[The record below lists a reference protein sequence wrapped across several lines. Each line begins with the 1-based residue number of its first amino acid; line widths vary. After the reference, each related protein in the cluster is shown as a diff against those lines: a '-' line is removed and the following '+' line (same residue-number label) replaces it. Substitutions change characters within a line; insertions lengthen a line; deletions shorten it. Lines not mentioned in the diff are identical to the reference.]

1 MNINFEQLKK
11 VELKVKEYSNA
22 SLLIVTKNRPQNLIL
37 SLIKEGFNLFGENK
51 VQEANEKFSSIEQNF
66 KLHLIGPLQTN
77 KAKLA
82 LTLFDTIQSIDRPK
96 LIKEIAKHI
105 KSNIK
110 IKTKEYFI
118 QVNIGQE
125 DQKSGVLPKEA
136 KELYNTAILN
146 NLKIVGLMCIPP
158 LNEEPHK
165 YFKKLCAIRDDI
177 NPKLILSM
185 GMSNDYEVALSL
197 NSNLVRVGSR
207 IFKWGYLY

>member
-11 VELKVKEYSNA
+11 IDLNVKEYPNA
-22 SLLIVTKNRPQNLIL
+22 SLLIVTKNRPQNLIR
-37 SLIKEGFNLFGENK
+37 SLIKEGFNSFGENK
-51 VQEANEKFSSIEQNF
+51 VQEANDKFSSIEENF

-96 LIKEIAKHI
+96 LIKELAKHL

-110 IKTKEYFI
+110 IKTKDYFI

-125 DQKSGVLPKEA
+125 DQKSGVLPKDA
-136 KELYNTAILN
+136 KELYDTAILN

-158 LNEEPHK
+158 LSEEPHK
-165 YFKKLCAIRDDI
+165 YFKKLCTIRDHI

-197 NSNLVRVGSR
+197 NSILVRVGSR
-207 IFKWGYLY
+207 IFK

>member
-11 VELKVKEYSNA
+11 VDLKVKEYPNA
-22 SLLIVTKNRPQNLIL
+22 SLLIVTKNRPQNLIR
-37 SLIKEGFNLFGENK
+37 SLIKEGFNSFGENK
-51 VQEANEKFSSIEQNF
+51 VQEANDKFSSIEENF

-96 LIKEIAKHI
+96 LIKELAKHI

-125 DQKSGVLPKEA
+125 DQKSGVLPKDA
-136 KELYNTAILN
+136 KELYDTAILN

-158 LNEEPHK
+158 LSEEPHK
-165 YFKKLCAIRDDI
+165 YFKKLCAIRDHI

-207 IFKWGYLY
+207 IFK

>member
-11 VELKVKEYSNA
+11 VDLKVKEYPNA
-22 SLLIVTKNRPQNLIL
+22 SLLIVTKNRPQNLIR
-37 SLIKEGFNLFGENK
+37 SLIKEGFNSFGENK
-51 VQEANEKFSSIEQNF
+51 VQEANDKFSSIEENF

-110 IKTKEYFI
+110 IKTKEYLI
-118 QVNIGQE
+118 QVNSGQE
-125 DQKSGVLPKEA
+125 DQKSGVLPKET
-136 KELYNTAILN
+136 KELYDTAILN

-158 LNEEPHK
+158 INEEPHK
-165 YFKKLCAIRDDI
+165 YFEKMSVLRDEI
-177 NPKLILSM
+177 NSELILSM
-185 GMSNDYEVALSL
+185 GMSNDYDIALSM

-207 IFKWGYLY
+207 IFK

>member
-11 VELKVKEYSNA
+11 IDLKVKEYPNA
-22 SLLIVTKNRPQNLIL
+22 SLLIVTKNRPQNLIR
-37 SLIKEGFNLFGENK
+37 SLIKEGFNSFGENK
-51 VQEANEKFSSIEQNF
+51 VQEANDKFSSIEENF

-125 DQKSGVLPKEA
+125 DQKSGVLPKGT
-136 KELYNTAILN
+136 KELYDTAILN

-158 LNEEPHK
+158 INEEPHK
-165 YFKKLCAIRDDI
+165 YFEKMSVLRDEI
-177 NPKLILSM
+177 NSELILSM
-185 GMSNDYEVALSL
+185 GMSNDYDIALSM

-207 IFKWGYLY
+207 IFK

>member
-11 VELKVKEYSNA
+11 IDLKVKEYPNA
-22 SLLIVTKNRPQNLIL
+22 SLLIVTKNRPQNLIR
-37 SLIKEGFNLFGENK
+37 SLIKEGFNSFGENK
-51 VQEANEKFSSIEQNF
+51 VQEANDKFSSIEENF

-96 LIKEIAKHI
+96 LIKELARHI

-125 DQKSGVLPKEA
+125 DQKSGVLPKDA
-136 KELYNTAILN
+136 KELYDTAILN

-158 LNEEPHK
+158 LSEEPHK
-165 YFKKLCAIRDDI
+165 YFKKLCAIRDHI

-207 IFKWGYLY
+207 IFK

>member
-11 VELKVKEYSNA
+11 VDLKVKEYPNA
-22 SLLIVTKNRPQNLIL
+22 SLLIVTKNRPQNLIR
-37 SLIKEGFNLFGENK
+37 SLIKEGFNSFGENK
-51 VQEANEKFSSIEQNF
+51 VQEANDKFSSIEENF

-125 DQKSGVLPKEA
+125 DQKSGVLPKET
-136 KELYNTAILN
+136 KELYDTAILN

-158 LNEEPHK
+158 INEEPHK
-165 YFKKLCAIRDDI
+165 YFEKMSVLRDEI
-177 NPKLILSM
+177 NSELILSM
-185 GMSNDYEVALSL
+185 GMSNDYDIALSM

-207 IFKWGYLY
+207 IFK

>member
-11 VELKVKEYSNA
+11 IDLKVKEYPNA
-22 SLLIVTKNRPQNLIL
+22 SLLIVTKNRPQNLIR
-37 SLIKEGFNLFGENK
+37 SLIKEGFNSFGENK
-51 VQEANEKFSSIEQNF
+51 VQEANDKFSSIEENF

-125 DQKSGVLPKEA
+125 DQKSGVLPKDA
-136 KELYNTAILN
+136 KELYDTAILN

-158 LNEEPHK
+158 INEEPHK
-165 YFKKLCAIRDDI
+165 YFEKMSVLRDDI
-177 NPKLILSM
+177 NSELILSM
-185 GMSNDYEVALSL
+185 GMSNDYDIALSM

-207 IFKWGYLY
+207 IFK

>member
-11 VELKVKEYSNA
+11 VDLKVKEYPNA
-22 SLLIVTKNRPQNLIL
+22 YLLIVTTNRPQNLIR
-37 SLIKEGFNLFGENK
+37 SLIKEGFNSFGENK
-51 VQEANEKFSSIEQNF
+51 VQEANDKFSSIEENF

-136 KELYNTAILN
+136 KELYDTAILN
-146 NLKIVGLMCIPP
+146 NLKIVGFMCIPP
-158 LNEEPHK
+158 INEEPHK
-165 YFKKLCAIRDDI
+165 YFKKMSVLRDDI
-177 NPKLILSM
+177 NSELILSM
-185 GMSNDYEVALSL
+185 GMSNDYDIALSM

-207 IFKWGYLY
+207 IFK

>member
-1 MNINFEQLKK
+1 M
-11 VELKVKEYSNA
+11 
-22 SLLIVTKNRPQNLIL
+22 LIVTKNRPQNLIR
-37 SLIKEGFNLFGENK
+37 SLIKEGFNSFGENK
-51 VQEANEKFSSIEQNF
+51 VQEANDKFSSIEENF

-136 KELYNTAILN
+136 KELYDTAILN

-158 LNEEPHK
+158 INEEPHK
-165 YFKKLCAIRDDI
+165 YFEKMSVLRDDI
-177 NPKLILSM
+177 NSELILSM
-185 GMSNDYEVALSL
+185 GMSNDYDIALSL

-207 IFKWGYLY
+207 IFK

>member
-105 KSNIK
+105 KSDIN
-110 IKTKEYFI
+110 IKTKEFFI
-118 QVNIGQE
+118 QVNIGEE
-125 DQKSGVLPKEA
+125 DQKSGVLPKYA

-158 LNEEPHK
+158 INEEPHK
-165 YFKKLCAIRDDI
+165 YFEKTCTLRDEI
-177 NPKLILSM
+177 NPDLMLSM
-185 GMSNDYEVALSL
+185 GMSNDYDIALSF

-207 IFKWGYLY
+207 IFK

>member
-11 VELKVKEYSNA
+11 IDLKVKEYPNA
-22 SLLIVTKNRPQNLIL
+22 SLLIVTKNRPQNLIR
-37 SLIKEGFNLFGENK
+37 SLIKEGFNSFGENK
-51 VQEANEKFSSIEQNF
+51 VQEANDKFSSIEENF

-96 LIKEIAKHI
+96 LIKELAKHI

-125 DQKSGVLPKEA
+125 DQKSGVLPKDA
-136 KELYNTAILN
+136 KELYDTAILN

-158 LNEEPHK
+158 LSEEPHK
-165 YFKKLCAIRDDI
+165 YFKKLCAIRDHI

-207 IFKWGYLY
+207 IFK

>member
-105 KSNIK
+105 KSDIN
-110 IKTKEYFI
+110 IKTKEFFI
-118 QVNIGQE
+118 QVNIGEE
-125 DQKSGVLPKEA
+125 DQKSGVLPKYA

-158 LNEEPHK
+158 INEEPHK
-165 YFKKLCAIRDDI
+165 YFEKMSVLRDDI
-177 NPKLILSM
+177 NSELILSM
-185 GMSNDYEVALSL
+185 GMSNDYDIALSM

-207 IFKWGYLY
+207 IFK